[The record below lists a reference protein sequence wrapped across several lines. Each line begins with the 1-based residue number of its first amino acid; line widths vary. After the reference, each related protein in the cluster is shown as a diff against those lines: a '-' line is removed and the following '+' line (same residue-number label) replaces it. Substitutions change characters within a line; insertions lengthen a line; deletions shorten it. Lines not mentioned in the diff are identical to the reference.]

1 LIVVRYPGRPDE
13 RQAVASFIPNGGRGD
28 IMAETERPDDL
39 QAELQRLRRRVA
51 ELEAARQPAAPP
63 PAPPSRPRV
72 PEALA
77 GPASDSDGAAF
88 SGKPDVIGYGS
99 VGPRPPG
106 QVPARTLRAT
116 AERYSLIATGTGAGV
131 WDMHFLRRRGYL
143 SPRWKE
149 IVGYA
154 GDDAFAGQAVLE
166 ERLHPEDRER
176 YAATRRDHLERRRP
190 FSVEV
195 RIEDGQGGYR
205 WIHVIAQA
213 QWDREGRP
221 VRLVGSLCDV
231 TARKLAEMTVGERQ
245 RAQGRLEGVTL
256 TAREISHHLNNELAV
271 VSWALEL
278 VQQVDDL
285 PGELRPWLDSAS
297 QELAAAARH
306 LAQLQQ
312 VVRVATKETPV
323 GLALDLERS
332 VDTDAAPNR

>member
-1 LIVVRYPGRPDE
+1 
-13 RQAVASFIPNGGRGD
+13 
-28 IMAETERPDDL
+28 MAETERPDDL
-39 QAELQRLRRRVA
+39 QAELQRLRQRVA
-51 ELEAARQPAAPP
+51 ELEAAQQQAAP
-63 PAPPSRPRV
+63 ALGPPSRARASPLLRR
-72 PEALA
+72 
-77 GPASDSDGAAF
+77 PASAGDDLDF
-88 SGKPDVIGYGS
+88 SGEPDVIGYGP
-99 VGPRPPG
+99 VAPNAPG
-106 QVPARTLRAT
+106 AVPARTLRAT
-116 AERYSLIATGTGAGV
+116 AERYSLIATDTGAGV

-149 IVGYA
+149 IVGYT

-190 FSVEV
+190 FSLEV
-195 RIEDGQGGYR
+195 RIDDGQGGYR
-205 WIHVIAQA
+205 WIHAIAQA

-221 VRLVGSLCDV
+221 IRLVGSVCDV
-231 TARKLAEMTVGERQ
+231 TARKLAELTIGERQ

-256 TAREISHHLNNELAV
+256 TAREIAHHLNNELAV

-285 PGELRPWLDSAS
+285 PGELRPWLDSANH
-297 QELAAAARH
+297 ELAAAARH

-312 VVRVATKETPV
+312 VVRVATKQTPV

-332 VDTDAAPNR
+332 VDTGASADA

>member
-1 LIVVRYPGRPDE
+1 
-13 RQAVASFIPNGGRGD
+13 
-28 IMAETERPDDL
+28 MAETEQPDDL
-39 QAELQRLRRRVA
+39 LAELERLRRRVA
-51 ELEAARQPAAPP
+51 ELEAARGQTAPSPDPLATGRMRAALAPP
-63 PAPPSRPRV
+63 R
-72 PEALA
+72 LA
-77 GPASDSDGAAF
+77 RAADDPVF
-88 SGKPDVIGYGS
+88 SGEPDVIGYGS
-99 VGPRPPG
+99 VASSPPTA
-106 QVPARTLRAT
+106 VPARTLRAT

-149 IVGYA
+149 IVGYT

-176 YAATRRDHLERRRP
+176 YAGIRRDHLERHRP
-190 FSVEV
+190 FSIEV
-195 RIEDGQGGYR
+195 RIQDGQGGYR
-205 WIHVIAQA
+205 WIHAIAQA

-231 TARKLAEMTVGERQ
+231 TARKLAELTIGERQ

-256 TAREISHHLNNELAV
+256 TAREIAHHLNNELAV
-271 VSWALEL
+271 VSWAIEL
-278 VQQVDDL
+278 VQQVNDL
-285 PGELRPWLDSAS
+285 PDELRPWLDSAS
-297 QELAAAARH
+297 HELAAAARH

-332 VDTDAAPNR
+332 VDAGRALDR